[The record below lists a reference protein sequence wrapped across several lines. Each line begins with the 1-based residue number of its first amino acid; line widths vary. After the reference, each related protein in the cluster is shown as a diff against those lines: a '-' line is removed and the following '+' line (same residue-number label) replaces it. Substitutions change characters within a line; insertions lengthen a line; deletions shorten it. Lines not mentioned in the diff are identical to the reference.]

1 MICPMV
7 RTQIETDAY
16 KDTNPSHTMSHQI
29 SQSAPPPVAL
39 DGENQH
45 ILPSPSPSDSRR
57 KEAQS
62 VPYQEPEQ
70 QELKPPSPFSNSP
83 DRQPPVLKRGRSDE
97 PEPEAGQGAEEA
109 SPRSQKR
116 IRLEAPEDA
125 PTATA
130 KAEEPYNPI
139 AHWVAEGVWP
149 DDLHEKG
156 MDTNEPA
163 PRKRSLSRSTSYTQ
177 SVKDGKN
184 PKAYTPAYQQVLTS
198 ASIFMN
204 TNASRP
210 EITAES
216 QSLCSDYLHGN
227 YDLPANPLYH
237 GDEYRQLLARLS
249 DRNETRVF
257 RDLTPMIMPSAEH
270 LHILG
275 DEALSDLT
283 EELNAEWIKC
293 NTLAGPRPKPDC
305 AAGLKPSAFTEEEI
319 MKLKVYTAPTR
330 ATLFTENMYFPFLMC
345 EAKCGDQALDRA
357 DRQNMHSCS
366 VAVNALVQL
375 FRAVPAATGQ
385 EEETR
390 SRVQELDR
398 EVLAFSIAH
407 DNSSAQIYGHYAV
420 IDGDKTSFYRH
431 PIYQL
436 KFDFSHGND
445 RWNFYQFVRSV
456 YAEFAPIHM
465 GRIQSAI
472 AQLPSPP
479 ASLPEDEDDV
489 QQEGLMPSSQDDAVF
504 KMPPLPIS
512 VLVQRENDRL
522 QREMDEQ
529 IKAMDEQGKAMDE
542 QAKARDRLQR
552 EKDEQIK
559 ALNEQKRMN
568 RLLEDQ
574 LKAMNEQAK
583 ERDRLQ

>member
-1 MICPMV
+1 
-7 RTQIETDAY
+7 
-16 KDTNPSHTMSHQI
+16 
-29 SQSAPPPVAL
+29 AL
-39 DGENQH
+39 
-45 ILPSPSPSDSRR
+45 
-57 KEAQS
+57 
-62 VPYQEPEQ
+62 
-70 QELKPPSPFSNSP
+70 
-83 DRQPPVLKRGRSDE
+83 
-97 PEPEAGQGAEEA
+97 
-109 SPRSQKR
+109 
-116 IRLEAPEDA
+116 EDA

-204 TNASRP
+204 THASRP
-210 EITAES
+210 AVTAKS
-216 QSLCSDYLHGN
+216 QRLCSDYLHAN

-237 GDEYRQLLARLS
+237 GDEFSQLLARLS
-249 DRNETRVF
+249 DRNEARVF

-275 DEALSDLT
+275 DEDLSDLT
-283 EELNAEWIKC
+283 EELNTEWIKC

-319 MKLKVYTAPTR
+319 MKLKVYTAPSR

-375 FRAVPAATGQ
+375 FRAVPAVPAAPEVPAASAATGQ
-385 EEETR
+385 EGETT

-456 YAEFAPIHM
+456 YAEFAPVHM
-465 GRIQSAI
+465 RRIQSAI

-479 ASLPEDEDDV
+479 ASPPEDEDYV
-489 QQEGLMPSSQDDAVF
+489 QQEGLVPSSQDDAVF
-504 KMPPLPIS
+504 KKPALPMS
-512 VLVQRENDRL
+512 VLIQQEADRL
-522 QREMDEQ
+522 QREVDEK

-542 QAKARDRLQR
+542 QVKARDRLQR
-552 EKDEQIK
+552 ENDEQVK
-559 ALNEQKRMN
+559 ALNDQKRMI
-568 RLLEDQ
+568 RLLEDRIAAVDEQ
-574 LKAMNEQAK
+574 VKA
-583 ERDRLQ
+583 RDRQIAAMTRSG